1 MMWGNISL
9 WVLAL
14 YISLFVWQSLRQ
26 RQWLWLWLAVLLWLG
41 SAVFSMRLLPGVLG
55 VAHIGNVYAP
65 HAYVVP
71 ASVCLWLLAWRRH
84 PKGGWQMRQGGDYL
98 ALLAVSGVVQHLSF
112 IVLLLLVYSSYPQGL
127 TLYVWPALWYQY
139 WLQPVFWLGSQWLL
153 MALFYAHRRLDNE
166 APNRFSW
173 PQLQAGFLISLL
185 IQALFVLVD
194 LGKRFG
200 HG

>member
-71 ASVCLWLLAWRRH
+71 ASVSLGLLAWRRH
-84 PKGGWQMRQGGDYL
+84 AKGGWQMRQGGDYL
-98 ALLAVSGVVQHLSF
+98 ALLAV
-112 IVLLLLVYSSYPQGL
+112 
-127 TLYVWPALWYQY
+127 
-139 WLQPVFWLGSQWLL
+139 
-153 MALFYAHRRLDNE
+153 
-166 APNRFSW
+166 
-173 PQLQAGFLISLL
+173 LL
-185 IQALFVLVD
+185 IGHEDADYFHADLETDLVAEMAQSLSVALGRMMGLAA
-194 LGKRFG
+194 
-200 HG
+200 